1 MTNQYVETPLETMNH
16 ILNFAIVTFAEINIL
31 VLLLPDGCISGNSY
45 RGVLRKLMI

>member
-16 ILNFAIVTFAEINIL
+16 TCILNFAIVTFAEINIL

-45 RGVLRKLMI
+45 RGCLGS